1 MEEILHNYS
10 VLKGCKPPK
19 IFGDGHI
26 NDTFLVESR
35 EGKFVLQRVNNKIF
49 NTTVLI
55 RNLSFLFKALIDY
68 ESKSGKKLTPTIL
81 KNNNGEFHTL
91 DEDGAAWRL
100 MEFFPGCTTYT
111 ISPNEKISYSAARA
125 VGEFQL
131 FLNTLPTKKFGETI
145 TGFHDTPG
153 RLETFLKTVSS
164 APATLKKQAATEI
177 YFVEKNQNIAHKLKQ
192 LPDTDMLPLR
202 VTHNDTKLDN
212 ILFTGDGRPL
222 IIDIDTIMPGYVMY
236 DFGDMARTFT
246 SPAKEDEQDASKPR
260 LRIKHFEALTKGY
273 FEPIESVLTEVEK
286 QYLLP
291 GAKAI
296 IYEQT
301 LRFLNDFLLGNVYY
315 KTAYPEHNLVRAR
328 TQIRLLE
335 DIVNSE
341 DELSE
346 LIIKHSI
353 LK

>member
-1 MEEILHNYS
+1 MEDILHNYS

-19 IFGDGHI
+19 PFGDGHI
-26 NDTFLVESR
+26 NDTFLVESG

-49 NTTVLI
+49 NTAVLI

-68 ESKSGKKLTPTIL
+68 EKKSGKKLTPAVL

-91 DEDGAAWRL
+91 DKDGAAWRL
-100 MEFFPGCTTYT
+100 MEFFPGCNTYT
-111 ISPNEKISYSAARA
+111 ISPDEEISYRAARA

-131 FLNTLPTKKFGETI
+131 FLNTLPAKNFRETI
-145 TGFHDTPG
+145 TGFHNTPG
-153 RLETFLKTVSS
+153 RLKTFLETVSS

-177 YFVEKNQNIAHKLKQ
+177 CFVEENQNIAQKLKY
-192 LPDTDMLPLR
+192 LPDTDTLPIR

-212 ILFTGDGRPL
+212 ILFTGDGRTL
-222 IIDIDTIMPGYVMY
+222 IIDLDTIMPGYVMY
-236 DFGDMARTFT
+236 DFGDMVRTFT

-273 FEPIESVLTEVEK
+273 LKPLKSVLTQVEK

-291 GAKAI
+291 GAKTI

-328 TQIRLLE
+328 TQIRLLQ
-335 DIVNSE
+335 DIVNRE

-346 LIIKHSI
+346 LIYSCSA